1 MANYYGSGRT
11 NYFLV
16 KDAEEFKKDIDALGV
31 GFEVVSRT
39 NAQGTVH
46 VALLSE
52 DESGFPADTYNE
64 ETEDYETI
72 SWEEI
77 FGKHLVDGSV
87 AIIIEVG
94 SEKLRY
100 LNGYAVAYNNK
111 GESKSIGLEEIYDLA
126 KELGSEI
133 TRAEY

>member
-39 NAQGTVH
+39 NANGIVH

-52 DESGFPADTYNE
+52 DENGFPADTYNE

-77 FGKHLVDGSV
+77 FGKHLADGSV